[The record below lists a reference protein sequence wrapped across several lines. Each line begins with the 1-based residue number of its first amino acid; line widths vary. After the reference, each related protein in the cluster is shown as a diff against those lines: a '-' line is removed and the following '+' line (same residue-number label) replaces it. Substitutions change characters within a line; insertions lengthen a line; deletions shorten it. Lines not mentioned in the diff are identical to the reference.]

1 MRICSNCGFFTE
13 KDDVYTCPDCQSSTH
28 LASEEELEKI
38 KKRKEQIGR
47 RPERF
52 CLVDMKST
60 DSNMRPS
67 RIAYILAA
75 IYAALAL
82 AIDVVFLISVVNSIL
97 GAQTVT
103 FIFLVV
109 ILLILSGL
117 PLVLLLFPNFT
128 AWFIYSFTY
137 WQRIAGTKNPDS
149 YAVSEYQY
157 RFVIPSMGTFLLYA
171 VLIIVGCLVLS

>member
-13 KDDVYTCPDCQSSTH
+13 KDDVYTCPDCQSTTH
-28 LASEEELEKI
+28 RASEEELKKI
-38 KKRKEQIGR
+38 KNRKEEISR
-47 RPERF
+47 RSERF

-60 DSNMRPS
+60 DSNMLPS

-75 IYAALAL
+75 IYAVLAL
-82 AIDVVFLISVVNSIL
+82 TIDVVFLVSVVNSTL
-97 GAQTVT
+97 VAETDT

-117 PLVLLLFPNFT
+117 PLALLLLPNFT

-137 WQRIAGTKNPDS
+137 WRSIAGTKNPDS

-157 RFVIPSMGTFLLYA
+157 RFVIPSMAAFLLYS
-171 VLIIVGCLVLS
+171 VLIIVGCMALS